1 MLHKDR
7 KEKKMANTIIGM
19 GVKNTSKENK
29 ELEKA
34 NKKIAK
40 LEKENMELTAKIKEL
55 EKANKVD

>member
-34 NKKIAK
+34 NK
-40 LEKENMELTAKIKEL
+40 
-55 EKANKVD
+55 VD